1 MSIKLSKKNSVI
13 IAIILFLV
21 IGGTGGYLLWRVN
34 QEDTV
39 APENSEAS
47 DCRVEC
53 VGTCEQRDASVC
65 NSDDY
70 AGCSSGRSADEG
82 KAWCCT
88 YTRTGSGCD
97 DTTSCGDG
105 SCNGSETLTSCPKDC
120 AVCGDKTCSS
130 TESLDTCPDDCS
142 VCGDGKCTG
151 SEDSDS
157 CPTDCACK
165 AMTWTNK
172 PTGTY
177 TKSSTLPTITVVST
191 NSTEETGV
199 SVKLNGTALSLCP
212 SSPNCYAL
220 TSDTSSQTL
229 SISLFSGLTQL
240 EVGSYTLNLILP
252 GASESCVES
261 TSFVVSE
268 DAIVDVPDTGIF
280 DGTLGKVYLGIGFV
294 FMGVVTTQIPKLSYT
309 INILGERNRV
319 VMEKREKEK
328 EMKKRDRFERRFK

>member
-1 MSIKLSKKNSVI
+1 MSIRLSKKTS
-13 IAIILFLV
+13 IILIVILVLV
-21 IGGTGGYLLWRVN
+21 IGGSAGYLIWRIN

-39 APENSEAS
+39 APTDSEAG
-47 DCRVEC
+47 CVP
-53 VGTCEQRDASVC
+53 VGTETCKEYEGGCDEARHLKGCGSGLPDPKPGFSWCQTYTLD
-65 NSDDY
+65 
-70 AGCSSGRSADEG
+70 CSSE
-82 KAWCCT
+82 
-88 YTRTGSGCD
+88 
-97 DTTSCGDG
+97 CGDNTCD
-105 SCNGSETLTSCPKDC
+105 SDESVSSCPEDC
-120 AVCGDKTCSS
+120 AKCGDDICSS
-130 TESLDTCPDDCS
+130 TESLESCPDDCS
-142 VCGDGKCTG
+142 VCGDDKCTG

-157 CPTDCACK
+157 CPADCACK

-191 NSTEETGV
+191 NSTAETGV
-199 SVKLNGTALSLCP
+199 SAKLNGAALPLCP
-212 SSPNCYAL
+212 NSPNCYAL

-229 SISLFSGLTQL
+229 SVSLFSGLTQL
-240 EVGSYTLNLILP
+240 EVGSYTLSATLP

-261 TSFVVSE
+261 TSFVISE

-309 INILGERNRV
+309 INILGERNRI